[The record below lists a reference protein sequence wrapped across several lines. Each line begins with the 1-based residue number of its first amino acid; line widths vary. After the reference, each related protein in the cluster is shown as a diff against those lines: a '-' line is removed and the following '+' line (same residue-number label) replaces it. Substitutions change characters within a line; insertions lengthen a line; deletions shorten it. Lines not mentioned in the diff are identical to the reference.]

1 MIHLPVLL
9 VSLLPVSASFTYIVS
24 IIMFVWFAF
33 MCAMTLRRG
42 SPFEADMLGSFIHK
56 MTPASFQEWRP
67 KEDMQR
73 DVFLGI
79 FIGWLSWLAEPS
91 LVAQGVGAAALN
103 GGMGIF
109 FAVLLLLGNVLIAGI
124 TILVLRF
131 IASWGGP
138 FSNIFGRIGA
148 DTFARFMGLVLLP
161 VSLWVTTNGVLA
173 LRSIGVF

>member
-1 MIHLPVLL
+1 
-9 VSLLPVSASFTYIVS
+9 
-24 IIMFVWFAF
+24 
-33 MCAMTLRRG
+33 
-42 SPFEADMLGSFIHK
+42 
-56 MTPASFQEWRP
+56 
-67 KEDMQR
+67 MQR

-103 GGMGIF
+103 GGMGSSLRS
-109 FAVLLLLGNVLIAGI
+109 FAPRQRVDRWNHHSC
-124 TILVLRF
+124 LRF

-161 VSLWVTTNGVLA
+161 ISLWATTNGVLA
-173 LRSIGVF
+173 SARLVCSREAFMRVEVNSLEYVSTTAYLVQFTNQFAATLPEGIRIAIRSCSSFETS